1 MWLQV
6 RSRLARRVRDE
17 RGFTLVELMM
27 VMVIIGVLAGL
38 GFTGYNVLQKRLA
51 VTRAD
56 VYWRDLNYAVF
67 LYGLEGHGFPDAID
81 ELAGYLDLD
90 ADPWNSAASVPS
102 GGPPETGV
110 HYLLADEDPGTGRP
124 ACVMVWVDGHP
135 STKNDPRCPFMDET

>member
-56 VYWRDLNYAVF
+56 VYCWKAVGCTAF
-67 LYGLEGHGFPDAID
+67 VVA
-81 ELAGYLDLD
+81 
-90 ADPWNSAASVPS
+90 
-102 GGPPETGV
+102 
-110 HYLLADEDPGTGRP
+110 
-124 ACVMVWVDGHP
+124 
-135 STKNDPRCPFMDET
+135 